1 MKKGLIALLA
11 AFLLTGCGRT
21 QSATITNPITLNTT
35 TADMSGYTQLTDN
48 DLAFTAITIKESLR
62 MFDEKGSGIIY
73 YGMPYCD
80 YCQAA
85 VPELNTAAKTMG
97 VTVYYVD
104 VTNAT
109 ADDSYEDL
117 KKALESTFKTNT
129 SGQKDFMIP
138 EVIAVKNGVIV
149 DSHLSIT
156 SDYKTDYSKAVSL
169 SETQKLEL
177 QNIYKELMRE
187 AAD

>member
-1 MKKGLIALLA
+1 
-11 AFLLTGCGRT
+11 
-21 QSATITNPITLNTT
+21 
-35 TADMSGYTQLTDN
+35 
-48 DLAFTAITIKESLR
+48 
-62 MFDEKGSGIIY
+62 
-73 YGMPYCD
+73 
-80 YCQAA
+80 
-85 VPELNTAAKTMG
+85 
-97 VTVYYVD
+97 